1 MKAKSN
7 NMSCEEKSEVK
18 KENQENMLKK
28 KERLIQIYI
37 VMYGLLLTCTQNF
50 DKTAQTISLFM
61 LIYFLIYSI
70 TYYTAITTE
79 DDNVAISLIRSLPKM
94 EAINHYAE
102 IISRLF
108 GLTITIYL
116 SQTIHFSSNIQ
127 QIPFFANI
135 QTLSLVIAA
144 SSYYI
149 LYRIATHSYIIK
161 KIFTISEVK
170 KKYVAVFSLIFLYGF
185 SMLIQALVHIPHN
198 IIFINIIMA
207 LSAISLA
214 YIMTKS
220 LKINSLKFNR

>member
-1 MKAKSN
+1 MN
-7 NMSCEEKSEVK
+7 CEEKSEVK

-79 DDNVAISLIRSLPKM
+79 DDNVAISLIKYLPKL

-102 IISRLF
+102 VLSRLF

-116 SQTIHFSSNIQ
+116 SQTIHFSSNGQ
-127 QIPFFANI
+127 QIPLFANI
-135 QTLSLVIAA
+135 QTLSLMIAA

-149 LYRIATHSYIIK
+149 LYRVATHSYILK
-161 KIFTISEVK
+161 KVFTISNVR
-170 KKYVAVFSLIFLYGF
+170 KKYVAGFSLIFLYGF
-185 SMLIQALVHIPHN
+185 SMLIQALLHIPHN

-214 YIMTKS
+214 YIMAKS
-220 LKINSLKFNR
+220 LIINSLKFNR

>member
-1 MKAKSN
+1 MKAMYN
-7 NMSCEEKSEVK
+7 NMNCEEKSEVK

-79 DDNVAISLIRSLPKM
+79 DDNVAISLIKYLPKL

-102 IISRLF
+102 VLSRLF

-116 SQTIHFSSNIQ
+116 SQTIHFSSNGQ
-127 QIPFFANI
+127 QIPLFANI
-135 QTLSLVIAA
+135 QTLSLMIAA

-149 LYRIATHSYIIK
+149 LYRVATHSYILK
-161 KIFTISEVK
+161 KVFTISNVR
-170 KKYVAVFSLIFLYGF
+170 KKYVYGF
-185 SMLIQALVHIPHN
+185 SMLIQALLHIPHN

-214 YIMTKS
+214 YIMAKS
-220 LKINSLKFNR
+220 LIINSLKFNR

>member
-1 MKAKSN
+1 MKAMYN
-7 NMSCEEKSEVK
+7 NMNCEEKSEVK

-79 DDNVAISLIRSLPKM
+79 DDNVAISLIKYLPKL

-102 IISRLF
+102 VLSRLF

-116 SQTIHFSSNIQ
+116 SQTIHFSSNGQ
-127 QIPFFANI
+127 QIPLFANI
-135 QTLSLVIAA
+135 QTLSLMIAA

-149 LYRIATHSYIIK
+149 LYRVATHSYILK
-161 KIFTISEVK
+161 KVFTISNVR
-170 KKYVAVFSLIFLYGF
+170 KKYVAGFSLIFLYGF
-185 SMLIQALVHIPHN
+185 SMLIQALLHIPHN

-214 YIMTKS
+214 YIMAKS
-220 LKINSLKFNR
+220 LIINSLKFNR

>member
-1 MKAKSN
+1 MKAMYN
-7 NMSCEEKSEVK
+7 NMNCEEKSEVK
-18 KENQENMLKK
+18 KENQEYMLKK

-79 DDNVAISLIRSLPKM
+79 DDNVAISLIKYLPKL

-102 IISRLF
+102 VLSRLF

-116 SQTIHFSSNIQ
+116 SQTIHFSSNGQ
-127 QIPFFANI
+127 QIPLFANI
-135 QTLSLVIAA
+135 QTLSLMIAA

-149 LYRIATHSYIIK
+149 LYRVATHSYILK
-161 KIFTISEVK
+161 KVFTISNVR
-170 KKYVAVFSLIFLYGF
+170 KKYVYGF
-185 SMLIQALVHIPHN
+185 SMLIQALLHIPHN

-214 YIMTKS
+214 YIMAKS
-220 LKINSLKFNR
+220 LIINSLKFNR